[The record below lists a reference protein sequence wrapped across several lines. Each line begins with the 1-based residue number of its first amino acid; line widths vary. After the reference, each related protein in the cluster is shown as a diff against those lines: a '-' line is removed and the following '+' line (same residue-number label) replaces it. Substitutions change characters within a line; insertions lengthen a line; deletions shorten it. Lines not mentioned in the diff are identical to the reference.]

1 MIWVK
6 RLTKW
11 LIAVIMVTA
20 IVGYGWLYIAPPEL
34 LRVGAGYAAKI
45 VCSNVFIAK
54 RDADRVLADDV
65 QAPGNPLLRLMSAKV
80 DRERQTVTTAL
91 LGAIATTSA
100 EYHPGFGCRVLPQGA
115 KPVLL
120 PAMAETTVL
129 PPDASLLWPQG
140 GATQLDPK
148 LQAVLARD
156 DLAGPGMRAMVVIRD
171 GRLVAERYAT
181 GFGPQT
187 PLLGWSMTKTVNAAL
202 LGIALGEGALK
213 LDGSHLFPQW
223 QNDARSSIK
232 VSDLLAMEDGLEF
245 NEDYGDVSDVT
256 RMLYLEPDMLSFMI
270 KRPAVAAPGTVFN
283 YSTGSPVLLS
293 RLWMNHAGDPAKALR
308 FPREALF
315 APVGMDSA
323 VLEVDAAGTF
333 VSGSYLYATARD
345 WARFGLFLAQDGVW
359 NGSRILPEGF
369 TALMAT
375 PNKTS
380 AGRYSKAQAWLRKAP
395 DGVAIPAGWFR
406 LEGHDGQTV
415 TVIPATRTVIVR
427 MGLTP
432 RRLGYSPDALVGAIL
447 KQQ

>member
-1 MIWVK
+1 
-6 RLTKW
+6 
-11 LIAVIMVTA
+11 
-20 IVGYGWLYIAPPEL
+20 
-34 LRVGAGYAAKI
+34 
-45 VCSNVFIAK
+45 
-54 RDADRVLADDV
+54 
-65 QAPGNPLLRLMSAKV
+65 
-80 DRERQTVTTAL
+80 
-91 LGAIATTSA
+91 
-100 EYHPGFGCRVLPQGA
+100 
-115 KPVLL
+115 
-120 PAMAETTVL
+120 MAETTVL

-148 LQAVLARD
+148 LQGVLARD

-202 LGIALGEGALK
+202 LGIALGDGALK

-270 KRPAVAAPGTVFN
+270 KRPAIAAPGTVFN

-323 VLEVDAAGTF
+323 VSKWTPLAPSSVAPISMQQRGIGRGLACFWRRMVFGMAPAF
-333 VSGSYLYATARD
+333 CRRLYGADGHTK
-345 WARFGLFLAQDGVW
+345 QDV
-359 NGSRILPEGF
+359 R
-369 TALMAT
+369 
-375 PNKTS
+375 
-380 AGRYSKAQAWLRKAP
+380 
-395 DGVAIPAGWFR
+395 
-406 LEGHDGQTV
+406 
-415 TVIPATRTVIVR
+415 RTVFQGSG
-427 MGLTP
+427 MASQGTGWSGDS
-432 RRLGYSPDALVGAIL
+432 RRLVPPGGA
-447 KQQ
+447 